1 MIRTARALYFT
12 ALGIWVGGMATLA
25 FIVAP
30 TLFRTARPVAGTV
43 FGAILRGFG
52 TLQVVLGVI
61 AVVAVVLLMKA
72 GELKT
77 RTGGIR
83 LGVLAVMLLLVVT
96 SRFYLGP
103 AIERERNSIANFD
116 AIPTGVP
123 AKARFDS
130 LHRWSVRLAGA
141 TLIAGAGLLALSAAT
156 SKSSDGA

>member
-1 MIRTARALYFT
+1 MIRTVRALYFT

-116 AIPTGVP
+116 AIPSGVP

>member
-123 AKARFDS
+123 AKARFDA
-130 LHRWSVRLAGA
+130 LHRSSVLLAGA